1 MSTAAMTVALAN
13 FIYIGLLPIIFFR
26 SDGSLNLMWWATA
39 TPFVV
44 AGAAVLAAYVGL
56 LQSPLELSQ
65 SAQLGSEVVGVL
77 IHLGSIALIAYTLGT
92 HRRAIA
98 LWHQNND
105 SPQHVVTE
113 GAYRL
118 ARHPFYSAFL
128 LAFFAACLLFPHVL
142 TLALFGYAVLILNH
156 TAKREEQ
163 RFVASD
169 LGEEYAEFMKRT
181 NRFWPGWQR
190 NRG

>member
-1 MSTAAMTVALAN
+1 
-13 FIYIGLLPIIFFR
+13 
-26 SDGSLNLMWWATA
+26 
-39 TPFVV
+39 
-44 AGAAVLAAYVGL
+44 
-56 LQSPLELSQ
+56 
-65 SAQLGSEVVGVL
+65 
-77 IHLGSIALIAYTLGT
+77 
-92 HRRAIA
+92 AIA

-128 LAFFAACLLFPHVL
+128 LAFFATGLLFPHVL

-156 TAKREEQ
+156 TAKHEEQ

-181 NRFWPGWQR
+181 NRFWPGRQR
-190 NRG
+190 NRE